1 MSQNEEKPADSYKT
15 LAKAAPETIFK
26 DRGSKFIGYA
36 FHVKTEEDIKLC
48 LENLR
53 SDHAKAS
60 HVCYAWQLGKG
71 YDHFRANDDGEP
83 NNSAGMPIY
92 GQLQSFDL
100 TQTLVAVVRY
110 YGGTNLGVGGLIHA
124 YKTSAQITL
133 EGAKIVRKSI
143 KTTIAVSFDYPL
155 MNKVMRIIKEENLN
169 IKKQDMHLDCK
180 ITLEVRNNKINQIK
194 DRLEAIF
201 GTKTEILDD

>member
-1 MSQNEEKPADSYKT
+1 
-15 LAKAAPETIFK
+15 
-26 DRGSKFIGYA
+26 
-36 FHVKTEEDIKLC
+36 
-48 LENLR
+48 
-53 SDHAKAS
+53 
-60 HVCYAWQLGKG
+60 
-71 YDHFRANDDGEP
+71 
-83 NNSAGMPIY
+83 MPIY

-133 EGAKIVRKSI
+133 EGAKIVRKTI
-143 KTTIAVSFDYPL
+143 KTAIAVSFDYPL

-169 IKKQDMHLDCK
+169 INKQDMHLDCK
-180 ITLEVRNNKINQIK
+180 ITLEVRNNKIDQIK
-194 DRLEAIF
+194 DRFAAIF